1 LQVIVNCSGWV
12 DNSGAESPLEYL
24 IYIVDGKTL
33 DSFGVP
39 KVWYPVYS
47 GTRASATFYLSPFD
61 GVEGDVD
68 IRFQVTD
75 SLGSKNS
82 TLLR

>member
-1 LQVIVNCSGWV
+1 VTVNCSGWI

-33 DSFGVP
+33 DDFGVP
-39 KVWYPVYS
+39 SVWYPVYS
-47 GTRASATFYLSPFD
+47 GTRASATFYLSPFL

-68 IRFQVTD
+68 IRVQITD